1 MIRGFIRAFYPG
13 DAHERCARRGT
24 ARARSHCRFAT
35 PLIHF
40 IPDSL
45 TYSVPLFLKRQCDR
59 ALGTAFSIS
68 DCDGLPWRPPRRV
81 MASRFTS
88 FADFEGAILA
98 SSALPFVI
106 GARGVGFSRISER

>member
-1 MIRGFIRAFYPG
+1 
-13 DAHERCARRGT
+13 
-24 ARARSHCRFAT
+24 
-35 PLIHF
+35 
-40 IPDSL
+40 
-45 TYSVPLFLKRQCDR
+45 
-59 ALGTAFSIS
+59 
-68 DCDGLPWRPPRRV
+68 